1 MNKTIQHIVRFF
13 ILIAIQVLL
22 LNNVQISGYLNPYVY
37 ILFIMLLPP
46 KMPKAI
52 VLVLAFVMGF
62 TIDLFS
68 DSFGIHTA
76 ASVLLAYVRPS
87 ILSLVSIKGGEDL
100 EAISIKQLRFSRF
113 FTYSGIMCLIHHFT
127 LFYLDAFRLNEFFDT
142 FVRALFSTV
151 ISLLLILMIESLRS
165 NTQTR

>member
-1 MNKTIQHIVRFF
+1 MNKAIQHIVRFF
-13 ILIAIQVLL
+13 ILVAIQVLL

-52 VLVLAFVMGF
+52 VLVLAFIMGF
-62 TIDLFS
+62 TIDIFA

-127 LFYLDAFRLNEFFDT
+127 LFYLDAFRLNEIFDT
-142 FVRALFSTV
+142 FVRALYSTV

-165 NTQTR
+165 NPQTR

>member
-1 MNKTIQHIVRFF
+1 MNKAIQHIVRFF
-13 ILIAIQVLL
+13 ILVAIQVLL

-37 ILFIMLLPP
+37 LLFIMLLPP

-52 VLVLAFVMGF
+52 VLVLAFIMGF
-62 TIDLFS
+62 TIDIFS

-127 LFYLDAFRLNEFFDT
+127 LFYLDAFRLNEIFDT
-142 FVRALFSTV
+142 FVRALYSTV

-165 NTQTR
+165 NPKTR

>member
-1 MNKTIQHIVRFF
+1 MNKAIQHIVRFF
-13 ILIAIQVLL
+13 ILVAIQVLL

-52 VLVLAFVMGF
+52 VLVLAFIMGF
-62 TIDLFS
+62 TIDIFA

-76 ASVLLAYVRPS
+76 SSVLLAYVRPS
-87 ILSLVSIKGGEDL
+87 ILSLVSIKGGEEL

-127 LFYLDAFRLNEFFDT
+127 LFYLDAFRLNEIFDT
-142 FVRALFSTV
+142 FVRALYSTV
-151 ISLLLILMIESLRS
+151 ISLLLILIIESLRS
-165 NTQTR
+165 NPQSR

>member
-1 MNKTIQHIVRFF
+1 MNKAIQHIVRFF
-13 ILIAIQVLL
+13 ILVAIQVLL

-52 VLVLAFVMGF
+52 VLVLAFIMGF
-62 TIDLFS
+62 TIDIFA

-165 NTQTR
+165 NPQTR